1 MSRQQHYQ
9 DEDQE
14 AQYAA
19 GQHDSYYEQ
28 DYDSRRDY
36 DPRQS
41 ARSEGQY
48 ADYDEARYS
57 QQDGYYEGSEVGD
70 GYYNQQRGTYASEDS
85 RADYYRQEAYADDYP
100 DAYPAGVDPYGA
112 SVSQDRSNS
121 IGGQQYYQD
130 QQRGYD
136 RKGKRNGS
144 SEDDS
149 ESFSDFT
156 MRSDMARAAEMDM
169 YRDERYYGRS
179 TDSLS
184 QVGDRRGY
192 GRPPSSQISYGGN
205 RSSGASTPIYGMDYQ
220 AGFGS
225 NSREPYPAWT
235 TDNQIPLSKEE
246 VEAIFNE
253 LQSKFGFQMDSVR
266 NMFDHM
272 MTLLDSR
279 ASRMTPNQAL
289 LSLHAD
295 FIGGD
300 NANYRKWYFAAQL
313 DLDDSVGFANVKLGK
328 TNKRT
333 RKARAAA
340 KKARN
345 GQMDERTL
353 EDLEG
358 DNSLEAAEY
367 RWKTKMNQMSQ
378 HDRARQLALYLC
390 CWGEANQVRFIPEC
404 LCFIFKCCDDY
415 LRSPEC
421 QSRYEPL
428 EEGYYLNN
436 VITPIYMYIRDQG
449 YEIHEGKY
457 VRREKD
463 HNKVIGYD
471 DINQLFWYPQGIE
484 RIILQDKTRMIDIPQ
499 SQRFFKFGQVEWKKV
514 FFKTYKETRSWFHM
528 ATNFNR
534 IWIIHITMFWYYTA
548 FNSPTLLMKD
558 YKQSEEPNPA
568 GASQWS
574 AVALGGAVACLLMII
589 ATFAE
594 WAYVPRRF
602 AGSQPLF
609 RRLMLLLGLFVLNV
623 APSVYIF
630 GFNNQGNIALTI
642 GIVHFFISLATFF
655 FFAIMPIGALFG
667 NLFQRNSR
675 RYLANKLFTANYPR
689 LKGNDIFMS
698 YGMWVLVFAAKFAE
712 SYAYLTLSLRDPIRI
727 LSIMDVNNCGDK
739 ILQAFVCKYQAK
751 ILLGLMYVTDLVLFF
766 LDTYLWYIIWNCVFS
781 VARSFYLG
789 ISIWTPWR
797 NVFARLP
804 KRIYSKVLATG
815 DMEIK
820 YKPKVLISQ
829 IWNAIVIS
837 MYREHLLSI
846 DHVQKLLYHQVLRDD
861 KLS

>member
-1 MSRQQHYQ
+1 MSRQQQYQ
-9 DEDQE
+9 DEDHE
-14 AQYAA
+14 GQYPA
-19 GQHDSYYEQ
+19 GQSQHDSYYEQ

-36 DPRQS
+36 DPRHS
-41 ARSEGQY
+41 GRSDGQY
-48 ADYDEARYS
+48 QDYDDGHYS
-57 QQDGYYEGSEVGD
+57 QQGQYYEGSDVGE
-70 GYYNQQRGTYASEDS
+70 GHYNQQRGTYTSEDS
-85 RADYYRQEAYADDYP
+85 RADHYRQDAYADDYP
-100 DAYPAGVDPYGA
+100 DAYPAGVDPYGTRPLPT
-112 SVSQDRSNS
+112 SSNL
-121 IGGQQYYQD
+121 GGQQYYQD
-130 QQRGYD
+130 QRGYD

-156 MRSDMARAAEMDM
+156 MRSDMARAPEMDM
-169 YRDERYYGRS
+169 YRDERYNYGRS

-184 QVGDRRGY
+184 QAGDRRGY

-220 AGFGS
+220 AGFGA

-246 VEAIFNE
+246 IEAIFNE
-253 LQSKFGFQMDSVR
+253 LASKFGFQLDSVR

-333 RKARAAA
+333 RRARAAA
-340 KKARN
+340 KKARQ
-345 GQMDERTL
+345 GQVDERTL

-367 RWKTKMNQMSQ
+367 RWKSKMNQMSQ
-378 HDRARQLALYLC
+378 HDRARQVALYLC
-390 CWGEANQVRFIPEC
+390 CWGEANQVRFIPET

-436 VITPIYMYIRDQG
+436 VITPLYQYIRDQG
-449 YEIHEGKY
+449 YEIFEGKY

-463 HNKVIGYD
+463 HNQVIGYD

-484 RIILQDKTRMIDIPQ
+484 RIVLQDKTRLIDVPA
-499 SQRFFKFGQVEWKKV
+499 SQRFFKLNQVEWKKV
-514 FFKTYKETRSWFHM
+514 FFKTYKEKRSWFHM

-534 IWIIHITMFWYYTA
+534 IWIIHIGMFWYFTSW
-548 FNSPTLLMKD
+548 NSPTLLQAN
-558 YKQSEEPNPA
+558 YNQREEPNPEP
-568 GASQWS
+568 ASQWT
-574 AVALGGAVACLLMII
+574 AAGLAGAIVTLIMII

-594 WAYVPRRF
+594 WAYVPRQF
-602 AGSQPLF
+602 AGSQPLG
-609 RRLMLLLGLFVLNV
+609 RRLVILLILFAINV
-623 APSVYIF
+623 APAVYIL
-630 GFNNQGNIALTI
+630 GINNQGSIALTI
-642 GIVHFFISLATFF
+642 GIVHFFISLATFI
-655 FFAIMPIGALFG
+655 FFAIMPSGALFG
-667 NLFQRNSR
+667 NIMQRKSR
-675 RYLANKLFTANYPR
+675 RYLANRVFTASYPR
-689 LKGNDIFMS
+689 LKGNDMFMS
-698 YGMWVLVFAAKFAE
+698 FGMWVLVFACKLTE
-712 SYAYLTLSLRDPIRI
+712 SYIFLTLSFRDSIRI
-727 LSIMDVNNCGDK
+727 LSIMEVSHCGDK
-739 ILQAFVCKYQAK
+739 ILQSFLCTYQPK
-751 ILLGLMYVTDLVLFF
+751 ILLGLMFLTDLVLFF
-766 LDTYLWYIIWNCVFS
+766 LDTYLWYIIWNTAFS

-789 ISIWTPWR
+789 VSIWTPWR
-797 NVFARLP
+797 NVFSRLP

-846 DHVQKLLYHQVLRDD
+846 DHVQKLLYHQVFSLCY
-861 KLS
+861 

>member
-1 MSRQQHYQ
+1 MHIPLEWTLIVFSN
-9 DEDQE
+9 
-14 AQYAA
+14 
-19 GQHDSYYEQ
+19 
-28 DYDSRRDY
+28 
-36 DPRQS
+36 PM
-41 ARSEGQY
+41 
-48 ADYDEARYS
+48 
-57 QQDGYYEGSEVGD
+57 
-70 GYYNQQRGTYASEDS
+70 
-85 RADYYRQEAYADDYP
+85 RA
-100 DAYPAGVDPYGA
+100 
-112 SVSQDRSNS
+112 NS
-121 IGGQQYYQD
+121 LDGQQYYQD
-130 QQRGYD
+130 PRAGYD

-144 SEDDS
+144 SEEDS

-220 AGFGS
+220 AGFGA

-246 VEAIFNE
+246 IEAIFNE

-266 NMFDHM
+266 NMFDHL

-340 KKARN
+340 KKARG
-345 GQMDERTL
+345 GQIDERTL

-367 RWKTKMNQMSQ
+367 RWTTKMNQMSQ

-436 VITPIYMYIRDQG
+436 VITPIYLYIRDQG
-449 YEIHEGKY
+449 YEIFEGKY

-463 HNKVIGYD
+463 HNNVIGYD

-484 RIILQDKTRMIDIPQ
+484 RIILQDKTRMIDIPT
-499 SQRFFKFGQVEWKKV
+499 SQRYFKFGQVEWKKV

-534 IWIIHITMFWYYTA
+534 IWIIHITTFWYYTA
-548 FNSPTLLMKD
+548 FNSPSLLMKD
-558 YKQSEEPNPA
+558 YKQTEEPNPP

-574 AVALGGAVACLLMII
+574 AVALGGAVACLIMII

-594 WAYVPRRF
+594 WAYVPRKF
-602 AGSQPLF
+602 AGAQPLL
-609 RRLMLLLGLFVLNV
+609 RRLMFLLGLFVLNV
-623 APSVYIF
+623 GPAVYIF
-630 GFNNQGNIALTI
+630 GINNQGNIALTI
-642 GIVHFFISLATFF
+642 GIVHFFISLATFC

-675 RYLANKLFTANYPR
+675 RFLANKLFTASYPR

-698 YGMWVLVFAAKFAE
+698 YGLWVLVFGAKLAE
-712 SYAYLTLSLRDPIRI
+712 SYVFLTLSLRDPIRI
-727 LSIMDVNNCGDK
+727 LSIMEVHNCGDT
-739 ILQAFVCKYQAK
+739 ILKSYLCTYQAK
-751 ILLGLMYVTDLVLFF
+751 IMLGMMYVTDLVLFF

-797 NVFARLP
+797 NVFSRLP

-846 DHVQKLLYHQVLRDD
+846 DHVQKLLYHQV
-861 KLS
+861 SYHP